1 MRRNAKHHFVW
12 REDHVTER
20 GVERN
25 EFSSRTLVIGRRKHQ
40 SAAFTMLG
48 GQRWWRREVLVS
60 GLTLGAAWRS
70 DELSGALAELAF
82 NVRVVAHSGWQQARA
97 NRARSNA
104 LRHFEAKR
112 NNQNQIKI
120 EQKINKE

>member
-1 MRRNAKHHFVW
+1 M
-12 REDHVTER
+12 
-20 GVERN
+20 
-25 EFSSRTLVIGRRKHQ
+25 
-40 SAAFTMLG
+40 
-48 GQRWWRREVLVS
+48 LVS

-70 DELSGALAELAF
+70 NELSSALAELAF